1 MRRRRAGDVGT
12 ARGCAG
18 CRIYVA
24 SRSPPVGQITGRTRM
39 VAVPLALPLLA
50 VIVAPPAPTALT
62 TPAAETVAAAVL
74 SLLQV
79 TGAPEIT
86 APDESFTVAVSVVL
100 SPTTRVVAP
109 GDT

>member
-1 MRRRRAGDVGT
+1 
-12 ARGCAG
+12 
-18 CRIYVA
+18 
-24 SRSPPVGQITGRTRM
+24 M
-39 VAVPLALPLLA
+39 VDVPLALPLLA
-50 VIVAPPAPTALT
+50 VMVALPGPTAVT
-62 TPAAETVAAAVL
+62 TPLVETVAAAVL

-86 APDESFTVAVSVVL
+86 APYESFTVAVSVVL